1 MPLLTYSP
9 LAIFE
14 IGAYVRA
21 VASTTHGMHPKH
33 SEDVR
38 GQVTLVDI
46 EGGRTRIQSTAEGY
60 KILSQVERNRIKLK
74 RQAEKTAKE
83 ADKLRRRQQHLLA
96 KEGELSVRYLA
107 HYKSPLIINLCSQAN
122 YHGLISVV
130 FQLLQLKVD

>member
-1 MPLLTYSP
+1 MR
-9 LAIFE
+9 AI
-14 IGAYVRA
+14 AD
-21 VASTTHGMHPKH
+21 TTPGMHPKH

-38 GQVTLVDI
+38 GQVTQVDI

-96 KEGELSVRYLA
+96 KEGELSVQY
-107 HYKSPLIINLCSQAN
+107 
-122 YHGLISVV
+122 
-130 FQLLQLKVD
+130 

>member
-1 MPLLTYSP
+1 MRVI
-9 LAIFE
+9 AD
-14 IGAYVRA
+14 
-21 VASTTHGMHPKH
+21 TTPGMHPKH

-96 KEGELSVRYLA
+96 KEGELSVQY
-107 HYKSPLIINLCSQAN
+107 
-122 YHGLISVV
+122 
-130 FQLLQLKVD
+130 

>member
-1 MPLLTYSP
+1 
-9 LAIFE
+9 
-14 IGAYVRA
+14 VRA
-21 VASTTHGMHPKH
+21 IADTTPGMHPKH

-96 KEGELSVRYLA
+96 KEGELSVQY
-107 HYKSPLIINLCSQAN
+107 
-122 YHGLISVV
+122 
-130 FQLLQLKVD
+130 

>member
-1 MPLLTYSP
+1 MR
-9 LAIFE
+9 AI
-14 IGAYVRA
+14 AD
-21 VASTTHGMHPKH
+21 TTPGMHPKH

-96 KEGELSVRYLA
+96 KEGELSVQY
-107 HYKSPLIINLCSQAN
+107 
-122 YHGLISVV
+122 
-130 FQLLQLKVD
+130 